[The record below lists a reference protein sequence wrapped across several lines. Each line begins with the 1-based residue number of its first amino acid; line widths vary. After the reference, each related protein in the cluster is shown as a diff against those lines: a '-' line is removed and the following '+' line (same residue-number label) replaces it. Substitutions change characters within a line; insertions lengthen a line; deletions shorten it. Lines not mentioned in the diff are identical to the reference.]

1 MASPPAHR
9 SSKAADEELPKASST
24 FHPSLWGS
32 FFLTYQPPTAPQ
44 RANMKERAEVLR
56 ERVRKVL
63 KGSTTD
69 QLPET
74 VNLILT
80 LQRLGLGYY
89 YENEIDKL
97 LHQIYSNS
105 DYNVKD
111 LNLVSQRFYLLR
123 KNGYDV
129 PSDVFLSFK
138 TEEGGFACAAADTRS
153 LLSLYNAAYLRKHG
167 EEVLDEAISST
178 RLRLQDLLGR
188 LLPESPFAKEVSSSL
203 RTPLFRRVGILE
215 ARNYIPIYETE
226 ATRNEAVLELA
237 KLNFN
242 LQQLDFC
249 EELKHCS
256 AWWNEMIAKSKLTF
270 VRDRI
275 VEEYFWMNGA
285 CYDPPYS
292 LSRIILTKITGLIT
306 IIDDM
311 FDTHGTTEDCM
322 KFAEAFGRWDESA
335 IHLLPEYM
343 KDFYI
348 LMLETFQSFEDAL
361 GPEKSYRVL
370 YLKQAMERLVELYSK
385 EIKWRDDDYVP
396 TMSEHLQVSAETI
409 ATIAL
414 TCSAYAGMGDMSIRK
429 ETFEWA
435 LSFPQFIRT
444 FGSFVRLSNDVVSTK
459 REQTKDHSPSTVHCY
474 MKEHGTTMDDACEK
488 IKELIEDS
496 WKDMLEQSLAL
507 KGLPKVVPQLVF
519 DFSRTTDNMYRDRD
533 ALTSSEALK
542 EMIQLLFVE
551 PIPE

>member
-1 MASPPAHR
+1 MASHPAHR

-370 YLKQAMERLVELYSK
+370 YLKQAA
-385 EIKWRDDDYVP
+385 
-396 TMSEHLQVSAETI
+396 TETI

-444 FGSFVRLSNDVVSTK
+444 FGSFVRLSND